1 MPNPTRSSVHVD
13 RPLTNI
19 SVAYARSMGFVGREV
34 FPAVPVASK
43 SDSFFVYDKGDW
55 LRAEAEQRAPGTESA
70 GGGFR
75 ITTDT
80 YNAKVYA
87 FHKDVDDQTLAN
99 ADAPLALRADAARY
113 ATRKIV
119 LQSEIDWQTNFFT
132 TGKWGTDRTGVAAT
146 PTGTQ
151 FLQWDQSGADPIG
164 DVTDSN
170 LDIEAAT
177 GYHPNVVVAQSRVT
191 RGIKENA
198 DVIDRIKY
206 TETGIVTTDLLAAVF
221 DVDAYFN
228 ASAVQNSANEGAT
241 ASVDYILGKGLLTTY
256 RAPSPSL
263 MEPSGGYTFVWN
275 GLTGSV
281 EGIQTKT
288 FRMEHLEADRVEVQ
302 GAWDQRLVASDV
314 GVFFDAAVG

>member
-1 MPNPTRSSVHVD
+1 MPNPTRSAVHVD

-19 SVAYARSMGFVGREV
+19 SVAYARSIGFVGRQV
-34 FPAVPVASK
+34 FPAVPVANK
-43 SDSFFVYDKGDW
+43 SDTYFKYDKGDW
-55 LRAEAEQRAPGTESA
+55 LRAEAERRAPGTESA

-75 ITTDT
+75 LTTAS
-80 YNAKVYA
+80 YNANVYA

-99 ADAPLALRADAARY
+99 ADSPLNLRSDAARY

-119 LQSEIDWQTNFFT
+119 LQSEIDWQSEFFT
-132 TGKWGTDRTGVAAT
+132 TGQWGTDRTGVGAT

-151 FLQWDQSGADPIG
+151 FLQFDQSGSDPIG
-164 DVTDSN
+164 EVTSSN
-170 LDIEAAT
+170 LDVEAAT

-191 RGIKENA
+191 RAIKNNS

-241 ASVDYILGKGLLTTY
+241 DSVDYVLGKDLLTVY

-263 MEPSGGYTFVWN
+263 MEPSGGYTFVWT
-275 GLTGSV
+275 GMVGSV
-281 EGIQTKT
+281 EGFQTKQ
-288 FRMEHLEADRVEVQ
+288 FRMEELEADRIEVQ
-302 GAWDQRLVASDV
+302 GAWDQNLVASDV
-314 GVFFDAAVG
+314 GVFFDGAVG

>member
-34 FPAVPVASK
+34 FPAVPVAKK
-43 SDSFFVYDKGDW
+43 SDSYFVYDKGDW

-75 ITTDT
+75 LTTDT
-80 YNAKVYA
+80 YNANVYA

-99 ADAPLALRADAARY
+99 ADAPLNLRADAARY
-113 ATRKIV
+113 CTRKIV
-119 LQSEIDWQTNFFT
+119 LQSELDWQAAFFT
-132 TGKWGTDRTGVAAT
+132 TGVWGTDRTGVAAT
-146 PTGTQ
+146 PTGSQ
-151 FLQWDQSGADPIG
+151 FLQFNEDGADPIG
-164 DVTDSN
+164 EVTDSN
-170 LDIEAAT
+170 LDVESAT
-177 GYHPNVVVAQSRVT
+177 GYHPNFVVAQSRVT
-191 RGIKENA
+191 RAIKENA

-228 ASAVQNSANEGAT
+228 ASAVQNSANEGAA
-241 ASVDYILGKGLLTTY
+241 ASVDYVLGKGLLTGY

-263 MEPSGGYTFVWN
+263 LEPSGGYTMVWT
-275 GLTGSV
+275 GMTGSV
-281 EGIQTKT
+281 EGFQTKT

-302 GAWDQRLVASDV
+302 GAWDQKLVAADV
-314 GVFFDAAVG
+314 GVFFDQAVA